1 MEIMEKLY
9 TAWPGQPDEKDKNAT
24 RLLKKLRIALLFWLL
39 SFIVTI
45 IWFTNS
51 PAF

>member
-1 MEIMEKLY
+1 MEEVY
-9 TAWPGQPDEKDKNAT
+9 TAWSGQSDEKNKDAH

-39 SFIVTI
+39 SFIITI